1 MIELVFGE
9 NRKQS
14 LA

>member
-1 MIELVFGE
+1 MKAGRQ

-14 LA
+14 LW